1 MQSLEPTLHP
11 TRTARQLRTGVG
23 TMSAAEQFNPY
34 GLHAVHIPLRM
45 VPYQGL
51 SWAAK
56 CLYGRLGLY
65 RGKKPDGFCAP
76 DLVELARAMGAS
88 IDGVNRW
95 MMELVEQGFIRR
107 VRRGP
112 GRAAECIFLDHTVFH
127 DSGNMPNQTP
137 PIDSAEMP
145 NQGDAL
151 IPNFCGSDS
160 AEIRNVDSAEM
171 PNPYKEENIHFEN
184 IHENIHSSSGF
195 SYSVA
200 REETAVKHDDEEAT
214 FSQNEQTPEPPA
226 GVELPAAGKD
236 ENLPEVE
243 NGKTPDLVAT
253 VPAVTRNPEDLAA
266 LVETARGQ
274 LRMARAASMD
284 LTCVVTT
291 ENLEATSPPD
301 GKITV
306 DILEVFSG
314 YADFELWLKD
324 TVTRGLGR
332 KAKSGGYAF
341 YLADARREVP
351 RVALARRRMDA
362 EAARE
367 REQDAAEAAA
377 VAELDTPMRAIEA
390 FGRIQ
395 GRLAGRGVPRPV
407 KARLERTGEQ
417 ISPNALE
424 AAIRGWKR
432 CAHCGD
438 GGTVG
443 NELDRTLAF
452 CACAAGIEAGY
463 DKGAC
468 WPTEETARVH
478 ANVKSLLVAACFA
491 VEQPFVADAI
501 GDSEVTDDGE
511 TLRIALPAAHFG
523 ICEADVRPAAER
535 LGWQRRIVITGGRQ
549 FSKPAPAAKPEAAA
563 APLFK
568 PITQADIDRELEL
581 AKRRKPPGMEPI
593 GHWIGGTVP
602 MTG

>member
-1 MQSLEPTLHP
+1 MTNIPCAPAKPEIGKPFNPSRNVCGFYPPDIVGRQRDLTDGQKRPYERAVRWAGNNGCFWYGFDAMAGELGKCVRQVKADMAELEAYGLISHQRRRRQSNRYLFLWHPILKVQSTAHQDGVLEVQDTVNNEVLEVQS
-11 TRTARQLRTGVG
+11 TAR
-23 TMSAAEQFNPY
+23 
-34 GLHAVHIPLRM
+34 
-45 VPYQGL
+45 
-51 SWAAK
+51 
-56 CLYGRLGLY
+56 
-65 RGKKPDGFCAP
+65 
-76 DLVELARAMGAS
+76 ELCNS
-88 IDGVNRW
+88 SLNC
-95 MMELVEQGFIRR
+95 
-107 VRRGP
+107 VRR
-112 GRAAECIFLDHTVFH
+112 I
-127 DSGNMPNQTP
+127 
-137 PIDSAEMP
+137 
-145 NQGDAL
+145 
-151 IPNFCGSDS
+151 
-160 AEIRNVDSAEM
+160 
-171 PNPYKEENIHFEN
+171 
-184 IHENIHSSSGF
+184 SSSGF

-226 GVELPAAGKD
+226 GVELPAAGDD

-284 LTCVVTT
+284 LTGVVTT
-291 ENLEATSPPD
+291 ENLDATSPPD

-306 DILEVFSG
+306 DILEAFRG

-332 KAKSGGYAF
+332 KAKSAGYAF

-367 REQDAAEAAA
+367 REQDAAEAAT

-395 GRLAGRGVPRPV
+395 GRLAGREVPRPV
-407 KARLERTGEQ
+407 KARLERTGER

-443 NELDRTLAF
+443 NALDRTLAF

-501 GDSEVTDDGE
+501 GNSEVTDDGE
-511 TLRIALPAAHFG
+511 TLKIALPAAHFG
-523 ICEADVRPAAER
+523 IREADVRPAAER

-568 PITQADIDRELEL
+568 AITQADIDRELEL
-581 AKRRKPPGMEPI
+581 AKRRKPPRMEPI
-593 GHWIGGTVP
+593 GDWIGGTVQ
-602 MTG
+602 